1 MFAVLK
7 NAVIKSTCFVK
18 DYSRIVFPKLLA
30 IRCAAPQNNRL
41 GLNQCEAL
49 ASGKKPMA
57 RYHTAIAAPLILML
71 ASVNPAHAS
80 QTTTWTT
87 GAAPVSTTTNGVTV
101 TVTSSIGFGA
111 GTANGNMGATNF
123 WNTPYS
129 GSIVN
134 ANDLNF
140 TVNNVA
146 TQTITVTFNQP
157 VANPVFHLKR
167 FGGSVGTATNSS
179 RWLLSGSNLGTLPTV
194 SRLSGNP
201 QFRVDATGFY
211 RAPNATVGATGCSV
225 ASATASTDDGSNA
238 CGSVRINGRGI
249 TSLTFTVSIV
259 GPAGGDGVE
268 MVVSVADPTL
278 AVQKVTTN
286 GFGGLFNF
294 TATNLAEN
302 PDSISTTAANTLA
315 NAVPVPDIVTTVG
328 SQIAVTET
336 ATAGFSF
343 TSASCRDTN
352 SAVTGQTGTFGT
364 VSGSTITVPA
374 SRVVSDAVLLC
385 TFTNAAL
392 PNLSVA
398 KSAPSPT
405 LAVGTNST
413 YTLTVTNTGPG
424 AATTVQ
430 IKDQLPT
437 GMTFVSAAGTDW
449 TCANASGLVT
459 CNYANATGIA
469 RINGTATVSVVVTP
483 TVAIAGTSVTN
494 YASVDPTGGAAAP
507 TPGAGCA
514 PAAACA
520 SNVATVTSFVVA
532 TPDSVSGV
540 NGATGS
546 ASVVNVLTGDTIN
559 GAAATTGNSTL
570 SVAPGFTVPSNLT
583 FNTATGAVGVNPN
596 TPAGTYTFTYQI
608 CETANPTNCRTAS
621 VSVTV
626 APSVDLRLTKTNTP
640 GVNGEVD
647 QASDTLLSG
656 ATTTYTLVVTNNGP
670 DAAIGAL
677 VRDTVGTGL
686 TCPGT
691 NAVTITG
698 NGVPSGSFTVADLT
712 SPGITLGTLASGQSA
727 SFSYSCTVN

>member
-7 NAVIKSTCFVK
+7 NAVIKSTCFVNDRTK
-18 DYSRIVFPKLLA
+18 IVPPNLRS
-30 IRCAAPQNNRL
+30 IPCAAL
-41 GLNQCEAL
+41 L
-49 ASGKKPMA
+49 M
-57 RYHTAIAAPLILML
+57 LML

-80 QTTTWTT
+80 QTATWTT
-87 GAAPVSTTTNGVTV
+87 GASPASTTTNGVTV
-101 TVTSSIGFGA
+101 TVTNNIGFAA
-111 GTANGNMGATNF
+111 GTTNANMGPTNF
-123 WNTPYS
+123 WTTPYS
-129 GSIVN
+129 GTIAN

-140 TVNNVA
+140 TISNAA
-146 TQTITVTFNQP
+146 TQTVTVTFDKP
-157 VANPVFHLKR
+157 VANPVIHMKR
-167 FGGSVGTATNSS
+167 FGGSVGTLTNSS
-179 RWLLSGSNLGTLPTV
+179 RWLLSGSNLGILPTV
-194 SRLSGNP
+194 TRLSGNP
-201 QFRVDATGFY
+201 QFRVDATGIY
-211 RAPNATVGATGCSV
+211 RTPNVTNGATGCSA

-249 TSLTFTVSIV
+249 TSLTFTVTIV
-259 GPAGGDGVE
+259 GSAGADGIE

-286 GFGGLFNF
+286 GFGGPFNF
-294 TATNLAEN
+294 TATNLVDI
-302 PDSISTTAANTLA
+302 PDVISTTAANTVA

-328 SQIAVTET
+328 SQIAVTEGT
-336 ATAGFSF
+336 TAGFSF
-343 TSASCRDTN
+343 TSATCRDTN

-398 KSAPSPT
+398 KSAPSPI

-424 AATTVQ
+424 AATTAQ

-437 GMTFVSAAGTDW
+437 GMTFVSAAGTNW

-459 CNYANATGIA
+459 CNYSNATGIA
-469 RINGTATVSVVVTP
+469 RINGISTVNVVVTP

-494 YASVDPTGGAAAP
+494 YVSVDPTGGAAAP

-514 PAAACA
+514 PAGSCA

-570 SVAPGFTVPSNLT
+570 SVAPGFTVPANLT
-583 FNTATGAVGVNPN
+583 FNTATGAVGVNSN
-596 TPAGTYTFTYQI
+596 TPAGTYTFSYQI

-626 APSVDLRLTKTNTP
+626 APSIDLRLTKTNTP

-656 ATTTYTLVVTNNGP
+656 TTTTYTLVVNNNGP

-677 VRDTVGTGL
+677 VKDTVGTGL

-712 SPGITLGTLASGQSA
+712 GPGITLGTLTSGQSA

>member
-1 MFAVLK
+1 
-7 NAVIKSTCFVK
+7 
-18 DYSRIVFPKLLA
+18 
-30 IRCAAPQNNRL
+30 
-41 GLNQCEAL
+41 
-49 ASGKKPMA
+49 
-57 RYHTAIAAPLILML
+57 
-71 ASVNPAHAS
+71 
-80 QTTTWTT
+80 
-87 GAAPVSTTTNGVTV
+87 
-101 TVTSSIGFGA
+101 
-111 GTANGNMGATNF
+111 
-123 WNTPYS
+123 
-129 GSIVN
+129 
-134 ANDLNF
+134 
-140 TVNNVA
+140 
-146 TQTITVTFNQP
+146 
-157 VANPVFHLKR
+157 
-167 FGGSVGTATNSS
+167 
-179 RWLLSGSNLGTLPTV
+179 
-194 SRLSGNP
+194 
-201 QFRVDATGFY
+201 
-211 RAPNATVGATGCSV
+211 
-225 ASATASTDDGSNA
+225 
-238 CGSVRINGRGI
+238 
-249 TSLTFTVSIV
+249 
-259 GPAGGDGVE
+259 
-268 MVVSVADPTL
+268 L
-278 AVQKVTTN
+278 AVQKITTN
-286 GFGGLFNF
+286 GFGGPFNF
-294 TATNLAEN
+294 TATNLTLN
-302 PDSISTTAANTLA
+302 PESISTTAANTA
-315 NAVPVPDIVTTVG
+315 TNAVPVPDIVTTVG
-328 SQIAVTET
+328 SQIAVTEA

-343 TSASCRDTN
+343 TSATCRDTN

-424 AATTVQ
+424 AATTAQ

-437 GMTFVSAAGTDW
+437 GMTFVSAIGTNW

-469 RINGTATVSVVVTP
+469 RINGTSTVNVVVTP

-507 TPGAGCA
+507 TPGAGCT

-540 NGATGS
+540 NGAAGS
-546 ASVVNVLTGDTIN
+546 AAVVNVLTGDTIN

-570 SVAPGFTVPSNLT
+570 SVAPGFTVPANLT

-596 TPAGTYTFTYQI
+596 TPAGTYTFNYQI

-647 QASDTLLSG
+647 QSSDTLLNG
-656 ATTTYTLVVTNNGP
+656 ATTTYRLVVTNNGP
-670 DAAIGAL
+670 DSAIGAL

-698 NGVPSGSFTVADLT
+698 SGVPSGSFTVANLT
-712 SPGITLGTLASGQSA
+712 GAGITLGTLASGQSA
-727 SFSYSCTVN
+727 TFSYSCTVN